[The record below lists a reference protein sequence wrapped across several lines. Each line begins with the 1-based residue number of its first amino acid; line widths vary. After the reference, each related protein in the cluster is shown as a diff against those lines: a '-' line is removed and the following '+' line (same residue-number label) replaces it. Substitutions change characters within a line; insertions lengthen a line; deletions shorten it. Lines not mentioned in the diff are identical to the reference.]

1 MEKIELFENMKSMSK
16 DELNDYMST
25 VKFARNICNVAGVT
39 AVLLALTFTNVYMVI
54 FACIVLWVFGQIAVG
69 TDVTQDFIVKL
80 LETKFSDK

>member
-16 DELNDYMST
+16 DELNDYMNT

-39 AVLLALTFTNVYMVI
+39 AVLLALTFTNVFVVVL
-54 FACIVLWVFGQIAVG
+54 ACIVLWFFSQMAVG
-69 TDVTQDFIVKL
+69 ADVTQAFIINL